1 MAYVI
6 ALPCVDNN
14 DQAYVAV
21 YPVDC
26 ITADASVD
34 CKFYVD
40 PDECIDCGACAD
52 ACPNEAIFRS
62 DALPSAWANY
72 QSVDAAWY
80 RDPSAARTAV
90 DRLTPRVTGP
100 GPTPDGGAPACS

>member
-14 DQAYVAV
+14 DQSCVAV
-21 YPVDC
+21 CPVDC

-34 CKFYVD
+34 RKFYVD

-52 ACPNEAIFRS
+52 ACLNEAIFRS
-62 DALPSAWANY
+62 DDLPPAWANY
-72 QSVDAAWY
+72 ESVDAAWY
-80 RDPSAARTAV
+80 RDPATARNAV
-90 DRLTPRVTGP
+90 DQLAPR
-100 GPTPDGGAPACS
+100 GA